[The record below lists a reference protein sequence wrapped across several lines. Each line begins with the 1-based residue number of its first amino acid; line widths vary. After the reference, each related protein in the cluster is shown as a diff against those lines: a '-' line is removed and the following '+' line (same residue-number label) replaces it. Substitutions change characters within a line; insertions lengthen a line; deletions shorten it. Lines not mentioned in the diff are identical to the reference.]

1 MAVSRADAVSS
12 LTKKVETYS
21 DFVNSFTKHPITN
34 ELVTVKNDDSV
45 RQAFKN
51 LILTN
56 IGERPFSPFFGSNV
70 NRTLFENFDAFTR
83 EDIIRY
89 ISMAARQFESR
100 IQLLNV
106 SVIDDQDRNGL
117 KINIVFAII
126 NNPEPVNLSIFL
138 KRVR

>member
-1 MAVSRADAVSS
+1 MALSRADAVSS

-21 DFVNSFTKHPITN
+21 DFANSFTKHPISN
-34 ELVTVKNDDSV
+34 ELLTLKNEDSV

-51 LILTN
+51 LIMTN

-70 NRTLFENFDAFTR
+70 TSTLFENFSPFTR
-83 EDIIRY
+83 EDILRY
-89 ISMAARQFESR
+89 ITMAARQFERR

-106 SVIDDQDRNGL
+106 SVTEDQNRNGL
-117 KINIVFAII
+117 KINILFSII
-126 NNPEPVNLSIFL
+126 NTTEPVTLNIFL

>member
-1 MAVSRADAVSS
+1 MAVSRADSVSQ
-12 LTKKVETYS
+12 LAKKVETYS
-21 DFVNSFTKHPITN
+21 DFVNNFTKHPITN
-34 ELVTVKNDDSV
+34 ELVIVKNDDSV

-56 IGERPFSPFFGSNV
+56 IGERPFSPFFGSKV
-70 NRTLFENFDAFTR
+70 NETLFENFSAFTR

-89 ISMAARQFESR
+89 IQMSARMFERR

-106 SVIDDQDRNGL
+106 SVTEDQNRNGL
-117 KINIVFAII
+117 KINIVFSII
-126 NNPEPVNLSIFL
+126 NNTEPTSLSIFL

>member
-70 NRTLFENFDAFTR
+70 NATLFENFSAFTR

-89 ISMAARQFESR
+89 ISMAAKQFERR

-106 SVIDDQDRNGL
+106 SVTDDQAKNGL
-117 KINIVFAII
+117 KINIVFSII
-126 NNPEPVNLSIFL
+126 NNTETTNLSIFL

>member
-1 MAVSRADAVSS
+1 MAISRADAVSS

-21 DFVNSFTKHPITN
+21 DFVNNFTKHPITN

-56 IGERPFSPFFGSNV
+56 IGERPFSPFFGSNI
-70 NRTLFENFDAFTR
+70 NATLFENFSAFTR

-106 SVIDDQDRNGL
+106 SVVDDQEKNGL
-117 KINIVFAII
+117 KINIVFSII
-126 NNPEPVNLSIFL
+126 NNTETTSLSIFL

>member
-21 DFVNSFTKHPITN
+21 DFVNNFTKHPITN

-70 NRTLFENFDAFTR
+70 NSTLFENFTAFTR

-89 ISMAARQFESR
+89 IQMAARMFERR

-106 SVIDDQDRNGL
+106 SVVDDQDRNGL
-117 KINIVFAII
+117 KINIVFSII
-126 NNPEPVNLSIFL
+126 NNTEPTNLSLFL